1 MKELKLT
8 KYDCTFLLLICFC
21 IPLISLLLTFIISQT
36 QKSTHTKRN
45 CIISFVLI
53 FNLQLFYFLCWEEV
67 ETRFGIYD
75 DNWETRRVSTVYGDF
90 EKVDQIETLS
100 DIDIDSVAEYDNFI
114 IVKLSQ
120 DSSYSYIDNHTNKTN
135 VSSLSE
141 LPVVVSQKDFVSA
154 SEYIND
160 LYWKIYNENHIDLI
174 KILIALILS
183 MLITTLEYIIFK
195 NRRKIMS
202 IIQGVHEN

>member
-1 MKELKLT
+1 MIAL
-8 KYDCTFLLLICFC
+8 FFLLICFC
-21 IPLISLLLTFIISQT
+21 IPLISLLLTFIISKI

-120 DSSYSYIDNHTNKTN
+120 DSSYSYIDNHANKTN
-135 VSSLSE
+135 GSSLSE
-141 LPVVVSQKDFVSA
+141 LPVAVSQKDFVSA

>member
-1 MKELKLT
+1 MIAL
-8 KYDCTFLLLICFC
+8 FFLLICFC
-21 IPLISLLLTFIISQT
+21 IPLISLLLTFIISKT

-45 CIISFVLI
+45 CIISFVPI

-120 DSSYSYIDNHTNKTN
+120 DSSYSYIDNHANKTN

-141 LPVVVSQKDFVSA
+141 LPVAVSQKDFVSA

-160 LYWKIYNENHIDLI
+160 LYCKIYNENHIDLI

>member
-1 MKELKLT
+1 MIAL
-8 KYDCTFLLLICFC
+8 FFLLICFC
-21 IPLISLLLTFIISQT
+21 IPLISLLLTFIISKT

-120 DSSYSYIDNHTNKTN
+120 DSSYSYIDNHANKTN

-141 LPVVVSQKDFVSA
+141 LPVAVSQKDFVSA

-183 MLITTLEYIIFK
+183 MLTTTLEYIIFK

-202 IIQGVHEN
+202 LIQGVHEN

>member
-1 MKELKLT
+1 MIAL
-8 KYDCTFLLLICFC
+8 FFLLICFC
-21 IPLISLLLTFIISQT
+21 IPLISLLLTFIISKI

-120 DSSYSYIDNHTNKTN
+120 DYSYSYIDNHANKTN

-141 LPVVVSQKDFVSA
+141 LPVAVSQKDFVSA

>member
-1 MKELKLT
+1 MIAL
-8 KYDCTFLLLICFC
+8 FFLLICFC
-21 IPLISLLLTFIISQT
+21 IPLISLLLTFIISKI

-75 DNWETRRVSTVYGDF
+75 DNWETRRVSTVYGNF

-120 DSSYSYIDNHTNKTN
+120 DSSYSYIDNHANKTN

-141 LPVVVSQKDFVSA
+141 LPVAVSQKDFVSA

-183 MLITTLEYIIFK
+183 MLTTTLEYIIFK

-202 IIQGVHEN
+202 LIQGVHEN

>member
-1 MKELKLT
+1 MIAL
-8 KYDCTFLLLICFC
+8 FFLLICFC
-21 IPLISLLLTFIISQT
+21 IPLISLLLTFIISKT

-120 DSSYSYIDNHTNKTN
+120 DSSYSYIDNHANKTN

-141 LPVVVSQKDFVSA
+141 LPVAVSQKDFVSV

>member
-1 MKELKLT
+1 MIAL
-8 KYDCTFLLLICFC
+8 FFLLICFC
-21 IPLISLLLTFIISQT
+21 IPLISLLLTFIISKT

-120 DSSYSYIDNHTNKTN
+120 DSSYSYIDNHANKTN

-141 LPVVVSQKDFVSA
+141 LPVAVSQKDFVSA

-174 KILIALILS
+174 KILFALILS
-183 MLITTLEYIIFK
+183 MLITTLEYIILK
-195 NRRKIMS
+195 NRKKIMS

>member
-1 MKELKLT
+1 MIAL
-8 KYDCTFLLLICFC
+8 FFLLICFC
-21 IPLISLLLTFIISQT
+21 IPLISLLLTLIISKT

-53 FNLQLFYFLCWEEV
+53 FNIQLFYFLCWEEV

-120 DSSYSYIDNHTNKTN
+120 DSSYSYIDNHANKTN

-141 LPVVVSQKDFVSA
+141 LPVAVSQKDFVSA

>member
-1 MKELKLT
+1 MIAL
-8 KYDCTFLLLICFC
+8 FFLLICFC
-21 IPLISLLLTFIISQT
+21 IPLISLLLTFIISKI

-90 EKVDQIETLS
+90 EKIDQIETLS

-120 DSSYSYIDNHTNKTN
+120 DSSYSYIDNHANKTN

-141 LPVVVSQKDFVSA
+141 LPVAVSQKDFVSA

-160 LYWKIYNENHIDLI
+160 LYCKIYNENHIDLI

-183 MLITTLEYIIFK
+183 MLLTTLEYIIFK

>member
-1 MKELKLT
+1 MIAL
-8 KYDCTFLLLICFC
+8 FFLLICFC
-21 IPLISLLLTFIISQT
+21 IPLISLLLTFIISKI

-120 DSSYSYIDNHTNKTN
+120 DSSYSYIDNHANKTN

-141 LPVVVSQKDFVSA
+141 LPVAVSQKDFVSA

>member
-1 MKELKLT
+1 MIAL
-8 KYDCTFLLLICFC
+8 FFLLICFC
-21 IPLISLLLTFIISQT
+21 IPLISLLLTFIISKT

-90 EKVDQIETLS
+90 EKIDQIETLS

-120 DSSYSYIDNHTNKTN
+120 DSSYSYIDNHANKTN

-141 LPVVVSQKDFVSA
+141 LPVAVSQKDFVSA

-195 NRRKIMS
+195 NRRKIMN

>member
-8 KYDCTFLLLICFC
+8 NMIALFFLLICFC

-120 DSSYSYIDNHTNKTN
+120 DSSYSYIDNHANKTN

-141 LPVVVSQKDFVSA
+141 LPVAVSQKDFVSA

>member
-1 MKELKLT
+1 MIAL
-8 KYDCTFLLLICFC
+8 FFLLICFC
-21 IPLISLLLTFIISQT
+21 IPLISLLLTFIISKT

-120 DSSYSYIDNHTNKTN
+120 DSSYSYIDNHANKTN
-135 VSSLSE
+135 VSSSSE
-141 LPVVVSQKDFVSA
+141 LPVAVSQKDFVSA

>member
-1 MKELKLT
+1 MIAL
-8 KYDCTFLLLICFC
+8 FFLLICFC
-21 IPLISLLLTFIISQT
+21 IPLISLLLTFIISKT

-53 FNLQLFYFLCWEEV
+53 FNIQLFYFLCWEEV

-75 DNWETRRVSTVYGDF
+75 DKWETRRVSTVYGDF

-120 DSSYSYIDNHTNKTN
+120 DSSYSYIDNHANKTN

-141 LPVVVSQKDFVSA
+141 LPVAVSQKDFVSA

>member
-1 MKELKLT
+1 MIAL
-8 KYDCTFLLLICFC
+8 FFLLICFC
-21 IPLISLLLTFIISQT
+21 IPLISLLLTFIISKI

-120 DSSYSYIDNHTNKTN
+120 DSSYSYIDNHANKTN

-141 LPVVVSQKDFVSA
+141 LPVAVSQKDFVSA

-183 MLITTLEYIIFK
+183 MLLTTLEYIIFK

>member
-1 MKELKLT
+1 MIAL
-8 KYDCTFLLLICFC
+8 FFLLICFC
-21 IPLISLLLTFIISQT
+21 IPLISLLLTFIISKI

-100 DIDIDSVAEYDNFI
+100 DVDIDSVAEYDNFI

-120 DSSYSYIDNHTNKTN
+120 DSSYSYIDNHANKTN

-141 LPVVVSQKDFVSA
+141 LPVAVSQKDFVSA

>member
-1 MKELKLT
+1 MIAL
-8 KYDCTFLLLICFC
+8 FFLLICFC
-21 IPLISLLLTFIISQT
+21 IPLISLLLTFIISKT

-120 DSSYSYIDNHTNKTN
+120 DSSYSYIDNHANKTN

-141 LPVVVSQKDFVSA
+141 LPAAVSQKDFVSA

>member
-1 MKELKLT
+1 MIAL
-8 KYDCTFLLLICFC
+8 FFLLICFC
-21 IPLISLLLTFIISQT
+21 IPLISLLLTFIISKI

-120 DSSYSYIDNHTNKTN
+120 DSSYSYIDNHANKTN

-141 LPVVVSQKDFVSA
+141 LPVAVSQKDFVSA

-202 IIQGVHEN
+202 IIQDVHEN

>member
-1 MKELKLT
+1 MIAL
-8 KYDCTFLLLICFC
+8 FFLLICFC
-21 IPLISLLLTFIISQT
+21 IPLISLLLTFIISKT

-53 FNLQLFYFLCWEEV
+53 FNIQLFYFLCWEEV

-120 DSSYSYIDNHTNKTN
+120 DSSYSYIDNHANKTN

-141 LPVVVSQKDFVSA
+141 LPVAVSQKDFVSA

-174 KILIALILS
+174 KIIIALILS

>member
-1 MKELKLT
+1 MIAL
-8 KYDCTFLLLICFC
+8 FFLLICLC
-21 IPLISLLLTFIISQT
+21 IPLISLLLTFIISKT

-120 DSSYSYIDNHTNKTN
+120 DSSYSYIDNHANKTN

-141 LPVVVSQKDFVSA
+141 LPVAVSQKDFVSA

>member
-1 MKELKLT
+1 MIAL
-8 KYDCTFLLLICFC
+8 FFLLICFC
-21 IPLISLLLTFIISQT
+21 IPLISLLLTFIISKT

-120 DSSYSYIDNHTNKTN
+120 DSSYSYIDNHANKTN

-141 LPVVVSQKDFVSA
+141 LPVAVSQKDFVSA

>member
-1 MKELKLT
+1 MIAL
-8 KYDCTFLLLICFC
+8 FFLLICFC
-21 IPLISLLLTFIISQT
+21 IPLISLLLTFIISKI

-120 DSSYSYIDNHTNKTN
+120 DSSYSYIDNHANKTN

-141 LPVVVSQKDFVSA
+141 LPVAVSQKNFVSA

-195 NRRKIMS
+195 NRKI
-202 IIQGVHEN
+202 

>member
-1 MKELKLT
+1 MIAL
-8 KYDCTFLLLICFC
+8 FFLLICFC
-21 IPLISLLLTFIISQT
+21 IPLISLLLTFIISKT

-120 DSSYSYIDNHTNKTN
+120 DSSYSYIDNHANKTN

-141 LPVVVSQKDFVSA
+141 LPVAVSQMDFVSA

>member
-1 MKELKLT
+1 MIAL
-8 KYDCTFLLLICFC
+8 FFLLICFC
-21 IPLISLLLTFIISQT
+21 IPLISLLLTFIISKI

-120 DSSYSYIDNHTNKTN
+120 DSSYSYIDNHANKTN

-141 LPVVVSQKDFVSA
+141 LPVAVSQKDFVSA

-160 LYWKIYNENHIDLI
+160 LYCKIYNENHIDLI

>member
-1 MKELKLT
+1 MIAL
-8 KYDCTFLLLICFC
+8 FFLLICFC
-21 IPLISLLLTFIISQT
+21 IPLISLLLTFIISKT

-100 DIDIDSVAEYDNFI
+100 DVDIDSVAEYDNFI

-120 DSSYSYIDNHTNKTN
+120 DSSYSYIDNHANKTN

-141 LPVVVSQKDFVSA
+141 LPVAVSQKDFVSA

-160 LYWKIYNENHIDLI
+160 LYWKIYN

>member
-1 MKELKLT
+1 MIAL
-8 KYDCTFLLLICFC
+8 FFLLICFC
-21 IPLISLLLTFIISQT
+21 IPLISLLLTFIISKN

-90 EKVDQIETLS
+90 EKIDQIETLS

-120 DSSYSYIDNHTNKTN
+120 DSSYSYIDNHANKTN

-141 LPVVVSQKDFVSA
+141 LPVAVSQKDFVSA

-195 NRRKIMS
+195 NRRKIMN

>member
-1 MKELKLT
+1 MIAL
-8 KYDCTFLLLICFC
+8 FFLLICFC
-21 IPLISLLLTFIISQT
+21 IPLISLLLTFIISKT

-100 DIDIDSVAEYDNFI
+100 DIDIDSVAEYDKFI

-120 DSSYSYIDNHTNKTN
+120 DSSYSYIDNHANKTN

-141 LPVVVSQKDFVSA
+141 LPVAVSQKDFVSA

>member
-1 MKELKLT
+1 MIAL
-8 KYDCTFLLLICFC
+8 FFLLICFC
-21 IPLISLLLTFIISQT
+21 IPLISLLLTFIISKT

-53 FNLQLFYFLCWEEV
+53 FKLQLFYFLCWEEV

-90 EKVDQIETLS
+90 EKIDQIETLS

-120 DSSYSYIDNHTNKTN
+120 DSSYSYIDNHANKTN

-141 LPVVVSQKDFVSA
+141 LPVAVSQKDFVSA

>member
-1 MKELKLT
+1 MIAL
-8 KYDCTFLLLICFC
+8 FFLLICFC
-21 IPLISLLLTFIISQT
+21 IPLISLLLTFIISKN

-120 DSSYSYIDNHTNKTN
+120 DSSYSYIDNHANKTN

-141 LPVVVSQKDFVSA
+141 LPVAVSQKDFVSA

>member
-1 MKELKLT
+1 MIAL
-8 KYDCTFLLLICFC
+8 FFLLICFC
-21 IPLISLLLTFIISQT
+21 IPLISLLLTFIISKT

-53 FNLQLFYFLCWEEV
+53 FNIQLFYFLCWEEV

-75 DNWETRRVSTVYGDF
+75 DKWETRRVSTVYGDF
-90 EKVDQIETLS
+90 EKIDQIETLS

-120 DSSYSYIDNHTNKTN
+120 DSSYSYIDNHANKTN

-141 LPVVVSQKDFVSA
+141 LPVAVSQKDFVSA

>member
-8 KYDCTFLLLICFC
+8 KYDCTFLLTNLF
-21 IPLISLLLTFIISQT
+21 LYTANQFTTNLYHFKT

-120 DSSYSYIDNHTNKTN
+120 DSSYSYIDNHANKTN

-141 LPVVVSQKDFVSA
+141 LPVAVSQKDFVSA

>member
-1 MKELKLT
+1 MIAL
-8 KYDCTFLLLICFC
+8 FFLLICFC
-21 IPLISLLLTFIISQT
+21 IPPLISLLLTFIISKIQN
-36 QKSTHTKRN
+36 STHTKRN

-120 DSSYSYIDNHTNKTN
+120 DSSYSYIDNHANKTN

-141 LPVVVSQKDFVSA
+141 LPVAVSQKDFVSA